1 MLRGE
6 DGSLELFRGRGEHL
20 GHSQE
25 RSLPERERETHSRQ
39 TQHSHNIANAWIQ
52 PCLKPETEDL
62 TVPQTINP
70 SFCLNLFEW
79 VSVTFKQQI

>member
-1 MLRGE
+1 MEAWSFSGAGENILVTPKRGAC
-6 DGSLELFRGRGEHL
+6 L
-20 GHSQE
+20 
-25 RSLPERERETHSRQ
+25 RERETHSRQ

-52 PCLKPETEDL
+52 PCLKPETQDL
-62 TVPQTINP
+62 TVLQTINP